1 MPITETKDLYEN
13 APHNGKRFTENGK
26 TFYWNFSNVK
36 PGTRLK
42 GKNKAWVTLGP
53 VQRIDEAELRVHP
66 MFPGSLPVTMFQ
78 INVPG
83 FYYEIDHD
91 VVAVENKKIPEGTIT
106 KWRDDAPI
114 SGEQQTILAWNS
126 KSVEEY
132 EAMKQALLTSV

>member
-1 MPITETKDLYEN
+1 MPIFEENDPYEN
-13 APHNGKRFTENGK
+13 VPHNGKRFTENGK

-36 PGTRLK
+36 PGTRHK

-53 VQRIDEAELRVHP
+53 VQRIDEAEPRVHP

-83 FYYEIDHD
+83 FYYEIDYD
-91 VVAVENKKIPEGTIT
+91 AVAVENKRIQEGTIT

-114 SGEQQTILAWNS
+114 SGAQQTTLAWNS
-126 KSVEEY
+126 RSVEEY
-132 EAMKQALLTSV
+132 EAMKQALLTNV